1 MPYEVVSYTE
11 IPIPLVKKLLEEEIR
26 RREKVPNL
34 LQSVY
39 EHVKKLAYCPE
50 EAAEKLMEE
59 LVSMG
64 FKRITAAMI
73 INIRPRILD
82 ELRTLLVFESRVP
95 DEDVLN
101 RVLELLDKHCP
112 LSEK

>member
-1 MPYEVVSYTE
+1 LSYEVVSYAE
-11 IPIPLVKKLLEEEIR
+11 IPIPIVKRLLEEEIR
-26 RREKVPNL
+26 RREKVSNL

-39 EHVKKLAYCPE
+39 EHVKKLSYCSE
-50 EAAEKLMEE
+50 GAAERLMEE
-59 LVSMG
+59 LTSMG

-73 INIRPRILD
+73 INIRPRVLD

-101 RVLELLDKHCP
+101 RVLELLDEYCP
-112 LSEK
+112 LTGK